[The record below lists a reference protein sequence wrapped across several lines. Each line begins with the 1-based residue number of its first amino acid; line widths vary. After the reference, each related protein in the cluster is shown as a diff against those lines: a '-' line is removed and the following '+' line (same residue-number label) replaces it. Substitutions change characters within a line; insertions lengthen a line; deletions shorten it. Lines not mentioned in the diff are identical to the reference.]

1 MSSRGVVNLSTEV
14 GTTTCFVDTPSHIV
28 MNVDNEEKK
37 IIALGKV
44 IKMEMVGQDLN
55 QKGLADKV
63 GIHRETLSRYLNA
76 TAGYNMPIGILFKIA
91 DALDTTVQDLVS
103 KAESR

>member
-1 MSSRGVVNLSTEV
+1 MS
-14 GTTTCFVDTPSHIV
+14 
-28 MNVDNEEKK
+28 VDNEEKK

-55 QKGLADKV
+55 QKALADKV

-91 DALDTTVQDLVS
+91 AALDTTVQELVS

>member
-1 MSSRGVVNLSTEV
+1 
-14 GTTTCFVDTPSHIV
+14 

-91 DALDTTVQDLVS
+91 DALDTTVQELVS